1 MSAEIVVETAGA
13 SLRDHRGGH
22 RMTDEK
28 ILAWHFT
35 EGRTLRDGQPLEVG
49 KTYTHEGEIK
59 ICESGYHASRRLI
72 DALRYAPGAQISRVE
87 CWGDVQEQDDKLVA
101 RNRTV
106 LWTIDATMIL
116 HEFACRVAE
125 IALSKVTNPDPRSLA
140 AIKAKRKWMKGKI
153 SDKDLDAAESA
164 ARSAVWA
171 AAWAAAGSAAW
182 SEFDTLLTRALVCAI
197 IEDVLDEIQYE
208 RVDRKIYGRR
218 DNKDK
223 ILRDRKI
230 KMLKNNIRYLK
241 SSEFRELCEFVDLTC
256 RWRGKS

>member
-1 MSAEIVVETAGA
+1 MSAEIVVETWDIGK
-13 SLRDHRGGH
+13 HRNAY
-22 RMTDEK
+22 RMTEEK

-164 ARSAVWA
+164 VWA
-171 AAWAAAGSAAW
+171 AARSAAW
-182 SEFDTLLTRALVCAI
+182 SEFDTLLTQMV
-197 IEDVLDEIQYE
+197 ETK
-208 RVDRKIYGRR
+208 RKYH
-218 DNKDK
+218 
-223 ILRDRKI
+223 
-230 KMLKNNIRYLK
+230 
-241 SSEFRELCEFVDLTC
+241 
-256 RWRGKS
+256 GKRNTAEGVES

>member
-1 MSAEIVVETAGA
+1 MSE
-13 SLRDHRGGH
+13 
-22 RMTDEK
+22 EK

-35 EGRTLRDGQPLEVG
+35 EGTTLRDGQPLEVG
-49 KTYTHEGEIK
+49 KTYTYEGEVK
-59 ICESGYHASRRLI
+59 ICKSGYHASRRLI

-153 SDKDLDAAESA
+153 SDKDLDAALSAAESAALSAAWSA
-164 ARSAVWA
+164 ARSAA
-171 AAWAAAGSAAW
+171 ESAAE
-182 SEFDTLLTRALVCAI
+182 SEFGTLLTQMV
-197 IEDVLDEIQYE
+197 EDAHKTK
-208 RVDRKIYGRR
+208 RK
-218 DNKDK
+218 
-223 ILRDRKI
+223 
-230 KMLKNNIRYLK
+230 
-241 SSEFRELCEFVDLTC
+241 
-256 RWRGKS
+256 

>member
-1 MSAEIVVETAGA
+1 MSE
-13 SLRDHRGGH
+13 
-22 RMTDEK
+22 EK

-35 EGRTLRDGQPLEVG
+35 EGTTLRDGQPLEVG
-49 KTYTHEGEIK
+49 KTYTYEGEVK
-59 ICESGYHASRRLI
+59 ICKSGYHASRRLI
-72 DALRYAPGAQISRVE
+72 DALQYAPGAQISRVE

-164 ARSAVWA
+164 ARSAAWSA
-171 AAWAAAGSAAW
+171 AESAAWSAAWSAARSAAGSAARSAAW
-182 SEFDTLLTRALVCAI
+182 SEFGTLLTQMV
-197 IEDVLDEIQYE
+197 EDAHKTK
-208 RVDRKIYGRR
+208 RK
-218 DNKDK
+218 
-223 ILRDRKI
+223 
-230 KMLKNNIRYLK
+230 
-241 SSEFRELCEFVDLTC
+241 
-256 RWRGKS
+256 

>member
-1 MSAEIVVETAGA
+1 
-13 SLRDHRGGH
+13 
-22 RMTDEK
+22 MTEEK

-164 ARSAVWA
+164 AGSAAESTVRRAAWAAARSAAWAAAGSAAWAAAESAAWAAAESAAESAAWAAAESAAGSAARSAVWA
-171 AAWAAAGSAAW
+171 AARSAAW
-182 SEFDTLLTRALVCAI
+182 SEFDTLLTQMVETKRKYHGKRKTHDGY
-197 IEDVLDEIQYE
+197 IE
-208 RVDRKIYGRR
+208 
-218 DNKDK
+218 N
-223 ILRDRKI
+223 
-230 KMLKNNIRYLK
+230 
-241 SSEFRELCEFVDLTC
+241 
-256 RWRGKS
+256 

>member
-1 MSAEIVVETAGA
+1 MSAEIVVETWDIGK
-13 SLRDHRGGH
+13 HRNAYRGERALVC
-22 RMTDEK
+22 RMTEEK

-59 ICESGYHASRRLI
+59 ICASGYHASRRLI

-164 ARSAVWA
+164 AGSAAWAAARSAAWSAVWAAAGSAAGSAARSAVWA
-171 AAWAAAGSAAW
+171 AARSAAW
-182 SEFDTLLTRALVCAI
+182 SEFDTLLTQMVETKRKYHGKRKTHDGY
-197 IEDVLDEIQYE
+197 IE
-208 RVDRKIYGRR
+208 
-218 DNKDK
+218 N
-223 ILRDRKI
+223 
-230 KMLKNNIRYLK
+230 
-241 SSEFRELCEFVDLTC
+241 
-256 RWRGKS
+256 